1 MQENIKL
8 LITQMTNEEAR
19 EFFLEPS
26 SYMTLNFPVYYCFD
40 YLLKYGI
47 NLLGMD
53 TLDDKG
59 EQLLQEKK
67 YSSLSDIN
75 YIFHLNKSKESYR
88 PIIIIHPLL
97 YVDLVNL
104 ITKKNNWDYLINRYN
119 QLDNISRKKII
130 CESIPFSLKSK
141 TKRPNY
147 GFHFWEYI
155 EQESIKLS
163 LEFKHILKLD
173 ISNFYSSIYTHIIPW
188 AIHDESV
195 AKNHRKDN
203 NLLGNKID
211 RRYQYMNYGETVSI
225 PQGNIVS
232 DFMAEFLLR
241 YIDSLLVTALEEKN
255 IEYKVLRYRDD
266 YRIFTQNKEDE
277 QIIKKELVTILGRHK
292 LSINE
297 SKSKSSSDLIVDS
310 MKEDKVY
317 WIEHDPL
324 IKTKISLKNISKRR
338 NSIIKTESYN
348 ASIQKHLIIIKLFSD
363 KFPNSGQLINAI
375 LEFENRI
382 KKLKYDDFTKLGT
395 DIITLIAIVFNI
407 IDNNPKIIEV
417 GVKLLSRLFSKIGN
431 DNDKVNLLYNFY
443 FNENVE
449 ASKLFEQK
457 LRIINIILNK
467 VSTKS
472 TNHYLEIWLQRLVV
486 TAISERSCYIEEY
499 VRQSN
504 DKMVSLANAIIRG
517 DSSYTKLF
525 NEVWIKEEYQIKWDE
540 FINITKIN
548 SLKSIISES
557 ELKIMDYNFIQG
569 Y

>member
-1 MQENIKL
+1 MKEDIKL

-19 EFFLEPS
+19 EFFLKPS
-26 SYMTLNFPVYYCFD
+26 SYMTLNFPIYYSFD
-40 YLLKYGI
+40 YLLKYGV

-53 TLDDKG
+53 TLDDKE
-59 EQLLQEKK
+59 EQLLKEKK

-104 ITKKNNWDYLINRYN
+104 LTKKNNWDYLINRYKK
-119 QLDNISRKKII
+119 LDKISKKKII
-130 CESIPFSLKSK
+130 CESIPFDLKSEVK
-141 TKRPNY
+141 NPNY

-188 AIHDESV
+188 ALHDESV
-195 AKNHRKDN
+195 AN

-211 RRYQYMNYGETVSI
+211 KKYQYMNYGETVSI

-241 YIDSLLVTALEEKN
+241 YIDSLLIVALEKKD
-255 IEYKVLRYRDD
+255 IKYKILRYRDD

-297 SKSKSSSDLIVDS
+297 SKTKSSSDLIVDS

-324 IKTKISLKNISKRR
+324 IKTEINLKNISKKR
-338 NSIIKTESYN
+338 NSIIQTKSYN

-382 KKLKYDDFTKLGT
+382 KKLGYDDFTKLGT

-407 IDNNPKIIEV
+407 IDNNPKIIDV

-431 DNDKVNLLYNFY
+431 DDDKVKLLYNFH
-443 FNENVE
+443 FNEDVE
-449 ASKLFEQK
+449 VFKLFEQK

-467 VSTKS
+467 VSTNS

-499 VRQSN
+499 VKQSN
-504 DKMVSLANAIIRG
+504 DKMVLLTNAIIRG
-517 DSSYTKLF
+517 DSSYATLF
-525 NEVWIKEEYQIKWDE
+525 NETWIKEEYRIKWDE
-540 FINITKIN
+540 FINITKVN
-548 SLKSIISES
+548 SLKSIISET
-557 ELKIMDYNFIQG
+557 EIKIMDYNFV
-569 Y
+569 

>member
-19 EFFLEPS
+19 EFFLKPS
-26 SYMTLNFPVYYCFD
+26 SYMTLNFPVYYSFD

-324 IKTKISLKNISKRR
+324 IKTEINLKNVSKKR
-338 NSIIKTESYN
+338 NSIIQTKSYN

-504 DKMVSLANAIIRG
+504 DKMVLLANAIIRG

-525 NEVWIKEEYQIKWDE
+525 NEAWIKEEYQIKWDE

>member
-19 EFFLEPS
+19 EFFLKPS
-26 SYMTLNFPVYYCFD
+26 SYMTLNFPVYYSFD

-104 ITKKNNWDYLINRYN
+104 LTKKNNWDYLINRYKK
-119 QLDNISRKKII
+119 LDNISKKKII
-130 CESIPFSLKSK
+130 CESIPFALKSEVK
-141 TKRPNY
+141 NPNY

-195 AKNHRKDN
+195 AKNHRRDN

-211 RRYQYMNYGETVSI
+211 KKYQYMNYGETVSI

-241 YIDSLLVTALEEKN
+241 YIDSLLVVALEKKD
-255 IEYKVLRYRDD
+255 IEYKILRYRDD

-297 SKSKSSSDLIVDS
+297 SKTKSSSDLIVDS

-324 IKTKISLKNISKRR
+324 IKTEINLKNISKKR
-338 NSIIKTESYN
+338 NSIIQTKSYN

-382 KKLKYDDFTKLGT
+382 KKLKYDDFIKLGT

-431 DNDKVNLLYNFY
+431 DNDKVNLVCNFY
-443 FNENVE
+443 FNEDVE

-467 VSTKS
+467 ISTKS

-504 DKMVSLANAIIRG
+504 DKMVLLANAIIRG

-525 NEVWIKEEYQIKWDE
+525 NEAWIKEEYQIKWDE

-557 ELKIMDYNFIQG
+557 ELKIMDYNFI
-569 Y
+569 

>member
-19 EFFLEPS
+19 EFFLKPS
-26 SYMTLNFPVYYCFD
+26 SYMTLNFPVYYSFD

-104 ITKKNNWDYLINRYN
+104 LTKKNNWDYLINRYKK
-119 QLDNISRKKII
+119 LDNISKKKII
-130 CESIPFSLKSK
+130 CESIPFALKSEVK
-141 TKRPNY
+141 NPNY

-195 AKNHRKDN
+195 AKNHRRDN

-211 RRYQYMNYGETVSI
+211 KKYQYMNYGETVSI

-241 YIDSLLVTALEEKN
+241 YIDSLLVVALEKKD
-255 IEYKVLRYRDD
+255 IEYKILRYRDD

-297 SKSKSSSDLIVDS
+297 SKTKSSSDLIVDS

-324 IKTKISLKNISKRR
+324 IKTEINLKNISKKR
-338 NSIIKTESYN
+338 NSIIQTKSYN

-431 DNDKVNLLYNFY
+431 DNDKVNLLCKIY
-443 FNENVE
+443 FNEDVE

-467 VSTKS
+467 ISTKS

-504 DKMVSLANAIIRG
+504 DKMVLLANAIIRG

-525 NEVWIKEEYQIKWDE
+525 NEAWIKEEYQIKWDE

-557 ELKIMDYNFIQG
+557 ELKIMDYNFI
-569 Y
+569 

>member
-1 MQENIKL
+1 MKEDIKL

-19 EFFLEPS
+19 EFFLKPS
-26 SYMTLNFPVYYCFD
+26 SYMTLNFPIYYSFD
-40 YLLKYGI
+40 YLLKYGV

-53 TLDDKG
+53 TLDDKE
-59 EQLLQEKK
+59 EQLLKEKK

-104 ITKKNNWDYLINRYN
+104 LTKKNNWDYLINRYKK
-119 QLDNISRKKII
+119 LDKISKKKII
-130 CESIPFSLKSK
+130 CESIPFDLKSEVK
-141 TKRPNY
+141 NPNY

-188 AIHDESV
+188 ALHDESV
-195 AKNHRKDN
+195 AKKDRRDN

-211 RRYQYMNYGETVSI
+211 KKYQYMNYGETVSI

-241 YIDSLLVTALEEKN
+241 YIDSLLIVALEKKD
-255 IEYKVLRYRDD
+255 IKYKILRYRDD

-297 SKSKSSSDLIVDS
+297 SKTKSSSDLIVDS

-324 IKTKISLKNISKRR
+324 IKTEINLKNISKKR
-338 NSIIKTESYN
+338 NSIIQTKSYN

-382 KKLKYDDFTKLGT
+382 KKLGYDDFTKLGT

-407 IDNNPKIIEV
+407 IDNNPKIIDV

-431 DNDKVNLLYNFY
+431 DDDKVKLLYNFH
-443 FNENVE
+443 FNEDVE
-449 ASKLFEQK
+449 VFKLFEQK

-467 VSTKS
+467 VSTNS

-499 VRQSN
+499 VKQSN
-504 DKMVSLANAIIRG
+504 DKMVLLTNAIIRG
-517 DSSYTKLF
+517 DSSYATLF
-525 NEVWIKEEYQIKWDE
+525 NETWIKEEYRIKWDE
-540 FINITKIN
+540 FINITKVN
-548 SLKSIISES
+548 SLKSIISET
-557 ELKIMDYNFIQG
+557 EIKIMDYNFV
-569 Y
+569 

>member
-1 MQENIKL
+1 MKEAIKL

-19 EFFLEPS
+19 EFFLKPS
-26 SYMTLNFPVYYCFD
+26 SYMTLNFPIYYSFD
-40 YLLKYGI
+40 YLLKYGV

-53 TLDDKG
+53 TLDDKE
-59 EQLLQEKK
+59 EQLLKEKK

-104 ITKKNNWDYLINRYN
+104 LTKKNNWDYLINRYKK
-119 QLDNISRKKII
+119 LDKISKKKII
-130 CESIPFSLKSK
+130 CESIPFDLKSEVK
-141 TKRPNY
+141 NPNY

-188 AIHDESV
+188 ALHDESV
-195 AKNHRKDN
+195 AKKDRRDN

-211 RRYQYMNYGETVSI
+211 KKYQYMNYGETVSI

-241 YIDSLLVTALEEKN
+241 YIDSLLVVALEKKD
-255 IEYKVLRYRDD
+255 IKYKILRYRDD

-277 QIIKKELVTILGRHK
+277 QIKKKELVTILGRHK

-297 SKSKSSSDLIVDS
+297 SKTKSSSDLIVDS

-324 IKTKISLKNISKRR
+324 IKTEINLKNISKKR
-338 NSIIKTESYN
+338 NSIIQTKSYN

-382 KKLKYDDFTKLGT
+382 KKLGYDDFTKLGT

-407 IDNNPKIIEV
+407 IDNNPKIIDV

-431 DNDKVNLLYNFY
+431 DDDKVKLLYNFY
-443 FNENVE
+443 FNEDVE
-449 ASKLFEQK
+449 VFKLFEQK

-467 VSTKS
+467 VSTNS

-499 VRQSN
+499 VKQSN
-504 DKMVSLANAIIRG
+504 DKMVLLTNAIIRG
-517 DSSYTKLF
+517 DSSYATLF
-525 NEVWIKEEYQIKWDE
+525 NETWIKEEYRIKWDE
-540 FINITKIN
+540 FINITKVN
-548 SLKSIISES
+548 SLKSIISET
-557 ELKIMDYNFIQG
+557 EIKIMDYNFV
-569 Y
+569 

>member
-19 EFFLEPS
+19 EFFLKPS
-26 SYMTLNFPVYYCFD
+26 SYMTLNFPVYYSFD

-104 ITKKNNWDYLINRYN
+104 LTKKNNWDYLINRYKK
-119 QLDNISRKKII
+119 LDNISKKKII
-130 CESIPFSLKSK
+130 CESIPFALKSEVK
-141 TKRPNY
+141 NPNY

-195 AKNHRKDN
+195 AKNHRRDN

-211 RRYQYMNYGETVSI
+211 KKYQYMNYGETVSI

-241 YIDSLLVTALEEKN
+241 YIDSLLVVALEKKD
-255 IEYKVLRYRDD
+255 IEYKILRYRDD

-297 SKSKSSSDLIVDS
+297 SKTKSSSDLIVDS

-324 IKTKISLKNISKRR
+324 IKTEINLKNISKKR
-338 NSIIKTESYN
+338 NSIIQTKSYN

-431 DNDKVNLLYNFY
+431 DNDKVNLVCNFY
-443 FNENVE
+443 FNEDVE

-467 VSTKS
+467 ISTKS

-504 DKMVSLANAIIRG
+504 DKMVLLANAIIRG

-525 NEVWIKEEYQIKWDE
+525 NEAWIKEEYQIKWDE

-557 ELKIMDYNFIQG
+557 ELKIMDYNFI
-569 Y
+569 

>member
-1 MQENIKL
+1 MKEDIKL

-19 EFFLEPS
+19 EFFLKPS
-26 SYMTLNFPVYYCFD
+26 SYMTLNFPIYYSFD
-40 YLLKYGI
+40 YLLKYGV

-53 TLDDKG
+53 TLDDKE
-59 EQLLQEKK
+59 EQLLKEKK

-104 ITKKNNWDYLINRYN
+104 LTKKNNWDYLINRYKK
-119 QLDNISRKKII
+119 LDKISKKKII
-130 CESIPFSLKSK
+130 CESIPFDLKSEVK
-141 TKRPNY
+141 NPNY

-155 EQESIKLS
+155 GQESIKLS

-188 AIHDESV
+188 ALHDESV
-195 AKNHRKDN
+195 AKKDRRDN

-211 RRYQYMNYGETVSI
+211 KKYQYMNYGETVSI

-241 YIDSLLVTALEEKN
+241 YIDSLLVVALEKKD
-255 IEYKVLRYRDD
+255 IKYKILRYRDD

-297 SKSKSSSDLIVDS
+297 SKTKSSSDLIVDS

-324 IKTKISLKNISKRR
+324 IKTEINLKNISKKR
-338 NSIIKTESYN
+338 NSIIQTKSYN

-407 IDNNPKIIEV
+407 IDNNPKIIDV

-431 DNDKVNLLYNFY
+431 DDDKVKLLYNFY
-443 FNENVE
+443 FNEDVE
-449 ASKLFEQK
+449 VFKLFEQK

-467 VSTKS
+467 ISTKS

-504 DKMVSLANAIIRG
+504 DKMVLLANAIIRG

-525 NEVWIKEEYQIKWDE
+525 NEAWIKEEYQIKWDE

-557 ELKIMDYNFIQG
+557 ELKIMDYNFI
-569 Y
+569 